1 MREAI
6 GISCGLYFFL
16 VISNDVQ
23 RDSIRGYSSLLRRS
37 SRSRLP
43 RVIDSTAAESS
54 KIRSFT
60 GIRWCFDSVRWS
72 HKTLN
77 LIKVLFTPKHSITIF
92 TEKENMERGRK
103 VPSIFNLR
111 KTQCQT
117 VGLVRVHRTCHR
129 KKKNAVAAK
138 RRLTN
143 NRRHSKDAKS
153 STRRALERLEIG
165 E

>member
-1 MREAI
+1 
-6 GISCGLYFFL
+6 
-16 VISNDVQ
+16 
-23 RDSIRGYSSLLRRS
+23 
-37 SRSRLP
+37 
-43 RVIDSTAAESS
+43 
-54 KIRSFT
+54 
-60 GIRWCFDSVRWS
+60 
-72 HKTLN
+72 
-77 LIKVLFTPKHSITIF
+77 
-92 TEKENMERGRK
+92 MERKRK
-103 VPSIFNLR
+103 VSSIFNLC